1 MRLTNKIK
9 VDKTCRLSSYHLLE
23 VDIPCRQNGY
33 HLLLS
38 GAVKV
43 KISLPG
49 SVTE

>member
-1 MRLTNKIK
+1 MRLSNEIK
-9 VDKTCRLSSYHLLE
+9 VDKACRLSSYHLPE
-23 VDIPCRQNGY
+23 VDITFCQNGY

>member
-1 MRLTNKIK
+1 MSSTNTFK
-9 VDKTCRLSSYHLLE
+9 VDKTCRLSSYHLPE
-23 VDIPCRQNGY
+23 VDIPYRQSGY

-49 SVTE
+49 SVSE